1 MPHPDHH
8 CKYICILYSRGMG
21 THTTSETRD
30 QPRHERRVERGRNFQ
45 IYLRPSLIDKIDAEA
60 RRRGV
65 SRSSM
70 IAAWIERA
78 KWGG

>member
-1 MPHPDHH
+1 MHSGE
-8 CKYICILYSRGMG
+8 ILYSRGMG
-21 THTTSETRD
+21 KRTPSATRATRAIAAPDPVHET
-30 QPRHERRVERGRNFQ
+30 GRSYM
-45 IYLRPSLIDKIDAEA
+45 IYLRPSLIEKIDAEA

-78 KWGG
+78 KWGEG